1 MKCLYGVIISA
12 KTYEILFLL
21 EKFFILTI
29 LKGIFEENEKVIIN
43 ISQINVNLKEYSK
56 LFV

>member
-21 EKFFILTI
+21 ETFFILTI